1 MLTKVDLHD
10 KIGGENM
17 KGIKKMVSTI
27 YKAFPKPITGIYSVC
42 KSRLLY
48 QLVSERGRPDK
59 PLLASPA
66 INRPFKDEFDNEE
79 EESK

>member
-1 MLTKVDLHD
+1 
-10 KIGGENM
+10 M
-17 KGIKKMVSTI
+17 KGIKKMASTI

-66 INRPFKDEFDNEE
+66 IN
-79 EESK
+79 